1 MVRHQVE
8 KNMDHMNELWAC
20 RTPHDLAAI
29 QSDMV
34 RESVE
39 TALESSRRIAEMSL
53 KMAEETGKQ
62 IKQSMEEI
70 RRTA

>member
-1 MVRHQVE
+1 
-8 KNMDHMNELWAC
+8 MDHMNELWAC